1 MQNEIRILDASALR
15 LSLQETRKL
24 KRFKICRKYKSR
36 DLTITVVFNLNK
48 ESNLFLVSV
57 KQNRI
62 SLNQIRFY
70 NKPIRSFFATLLK
83 KKVKQKNCSSG
94 FVDLSLVRLKSDKKV
109 III

>member
-70 NKPIRSFFATLLK
+70 NKPIRSVFATLLK
-83 KKVKQKNCSSG
+83 K
-94 FVDLSLVRLKSDKKV
+94 RLNKKSAPLAS
-109 III
+109 